1 MERLKETREEGHEAG
16 GRSLALISR
25 GREGYT
31 VVQLQSDSWKQPQGL
46 FVNIERVRTLP
57 ALFFGRAR
65 TSQVKRP
72 AVIHRATGQETSLSL
87 LAFVVVAVD
96 WTGLVANVT
105 RYTGE
110 QVK

>member
-1 MERLKETREEGHEAG
+1 MMERLKETREEGHEAG
-16 GRSLALISR
+16 GTVSRSH
-25 GREGYT
+25 GYT

-72 AVIHRATGQETSLSL
+72 ADIHRATGQETSLSL